1 MDQPIKKGDKGS
13 KVRDLQRLLR
23 KRGLIVEIDGEFGAA
38 TYAAVRAFQSE
49 NMDQHGQPLVVDGKV
64 GPLSW
69 WSLTHLKP
77 DLEVPSAVE
86 YDVMPPARLGGNAL
100 GRRALQVAIEE
111 LKAGACEI
119 GGNNCGK
126 WVSKYLAP
134 VGFAEGQPWCA
145 SFVSWCFLQA
155 CGGDKVRMPFPY
167 SSSAR
172 GMLSS
177 LKKRNWAYGPDSE
190 YAPRPGDLVIWWR
203 VQADGWQGHVGL
215 VHQLRD
221 GMLYTIEGNRS
232 TKVQGFSY
240 VLSRVDKLLGYAHAG
255 L

>member
-1 MDQPIKKGDKGS
+1 MQPLLKKGDKGLQ
-13 KVRDLQRLLR
+13 VRQLQRLLQHHGFHV
-23 KRGLIVEIDGEFGAA
+23 KIDGDFEGA
-38 TYAAVRAFQSE
+38 TYRGVRAFQAA
-49 NMDQHGQPLVVDGKV
+49 NVDQHGQPLVVDGKV
-64 GPLSW
+64 GALTW
-69 WSLTHLKP
+69 WSLTHPKQ
-77 DLEVPSAVE
+77 DLDIPSAVE
-86 YDVMPPARLGGNAL
+86 YDAMPPARLGGTVL

-134 VGFAEGQPWCA
+134 AGLAEGQPWCA

-167 SSSAR
+167 TPSAR
-172 GMLSS
+172 GLLSS
-177 LKKRNWAYGPDSE
+177 LKKKDWAYGPGSE
-190 YAPRPGDLVIWWR
+190 YEPLPGDLVIWWR

-215 VHQLRD
+215 VHQVRD
-221 GMLYTIEGNRS
+221 GMLYTIEGNRN

-240 VLSRVDKLLGYAHAG
+240 VFSRMEELLGFGRAPD
-255 L
+255 